1 MTDLRSLTTLL
12 AVVEY
17 GSIHLAARALF
28 VSHSTASRQV
38 RTLEDHYGTTL
49 FERSATGVVP
59 TGQGMAV
66 ADFARRMIAES
77 ELLSDSFGG
86 YSRSVETITVV
97 TSTGLG
103 QTVVA
108 DAINE
113 VMTITDRVQISVL
126 DRNSLEALQVLKRRQ
141 ADLCVNFSVSS
152 HNHVEIPG
160 VRRVDQIQARNFAVL
175 DSTHPLAGRSS
186 LRIRDLVDYP
196 IATLPA
202 GNTARMRIEQAVR
215 AQGQVFSPAGE
226 ATCPVLTLRAVAG
239 TTMIAMMAQ
248 RTIPDTLAEAG
259 CTAVEL
265 DDPSLDA
272 RFIQVL
278 VADPQRESEGIELM
292 AEALCRHLA
301 PRR

>member
-28 VSHSTASRQV
+28 VSHSTASRQI

-49 FERSATGVVP
+49 LKRSVTGVVP
-59 TGQGMAV
+59 TGPGLAV

-86 YSRSVETITVV
+86 YSHSVETITVV

-113 VMTITDRVQISVL
+113 VMTLTDRVQISIL
-126 DRNSLEALQVLKRRQ
+126 DRTSLEALQVLKNRQ
-141 ADLCVNFSVSS
+141 ADLCVNFSVSG

-160 VRRVDQIQARNFAVL
+160 VRRVDQVQARNFAVL
-175 DSTHPLAGRSS
+175 DRSHPLARRSS

-215 AQGQVFSPAGE
+215 AQGQVFSPTLE

-248 RTIPDTLAEAG
+248 RTIPDNLAEAG

-265 DDPSLDA
+265 DDPGLDA
-272 RFIQVL
+272 RFVQVL
-278 VADPQRESEGIELM
+278 AADPRRESESLDLM
-292 AEALCRHLA
+292 VESLCRQLT
-301 PRR
+301 PR